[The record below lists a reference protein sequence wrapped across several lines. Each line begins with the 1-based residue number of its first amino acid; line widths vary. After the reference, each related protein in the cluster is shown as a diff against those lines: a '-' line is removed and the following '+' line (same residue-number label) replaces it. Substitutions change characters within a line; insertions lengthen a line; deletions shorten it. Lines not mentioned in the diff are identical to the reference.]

1 MTRDIL
7 TIAKSEAEVKRLFN
21 QERDITHYRR
31 NNLRVKTMK
40 MFMMIRIHTN
50 KNENNF
56 ALLKENTSKDQLH
69 LDQQDQTVYIKA
81 DLTQNFESTLQI
93 DDEENLIIDNVKDE
107 IDFVLKSEEK
117 NLSHRKKRE
126 ENQFLNLKR
135 KRANN

>member
-7 TIAKSEAEVKRLFN
+7 TIAESEAEVKRLFN

-31 NNLRVKTMK
+31 DNFRVNMMK
-40 MFMMIRIHTN
+40 MLMMIRMHTS

-69 LDQQDQTVYIKA
+69 FDQQDQTIYIEA
-81 DLTQNFESTLQI
+81 DLIQDFESTLQI
-93 DDEENLIIDNVKDE
+93 DDEKNLIIDNVKNE

-117 NLSHRKKRE
+117 SLSHRKRRE

-135 KRANN
+135 KRVNN